1 MRHLS
6 SCSGRT
12 LMEVV
17 VVGAVM
23 GALMATAVPV
33 IGTFRN
39 EVGVQS
45 VQREIMSAMYVGR
58 SSAIASNAARSVVI
72 TPPSTIKITDQS
84 GSTTYYTRSLKS
96 YGTGITAGGG
106 DNGSAAVTVTFDARG
121 LLTPATTVTVT
132 IQNTARQTKTVTVY
146 PTGKPSAS

>member
-6 SCSGRT
+6 SCRGRT

-23 GALMATAVPV
+23 GTLLAMAAPV
-33 IGTFRN
+33 IGLFRN
-39 EVGVQS
+39 EVGLQS
-45 VQREIMSAMYVGR
+45 VQREVMSAMYVGR
-58 SSAIASNAARSVVI
+58 SSAIANNAARSVVI
-72 TPPSTIKITDQS
+72 TPPSTITITDQS
-84 GSTTYYTRSLKS
+84 GTTTYYTRSLKS
-96 YGTGITAGGG
+96 YGSGITVGSG
-106 DNGSAAVTVTFDARG
+106 DGNGAVTVTFDARG

-132 IQNTARQTKTVTVY
+132 IRNTNQQAKTVTVY